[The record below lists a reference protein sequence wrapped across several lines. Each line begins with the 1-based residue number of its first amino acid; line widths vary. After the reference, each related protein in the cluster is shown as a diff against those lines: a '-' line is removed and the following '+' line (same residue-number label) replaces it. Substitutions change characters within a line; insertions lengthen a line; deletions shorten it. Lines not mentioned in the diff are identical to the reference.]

1 MTNSNRARTSNRS
14 DEAAHAA
21 AYAGVRER
29 VTALVRMAPEGAL
42 DAIAPAT
49 PDWRTRDVLAHLV
62 GVATDVVNGNVADAA
77 QDHWTAA
84 QVEARCELPVD
95 ALLEEWAAT
104 APQIE
109 AIVLSLATS
118 ITGQLIIDAATHEHD
133 LRHALGQPGARES
146 DALTLGLAWYLF
158 QLEETPNYWID
169 FFPGSAITGIGVSMI
184 FPMLSAA
191 AVHDADLPRLSL
203 ASGAARTANQ
213 LGSAT
218 GIALLFSALGDSP
231 NALSHFRD
239 GWRLLLVMTA
249 LAGLISAGLA
259 PHRARSRV
267 EASP

>member
-109 AIVLSLATS
+109 AIVLSLPTS

-146 DALTLGLAWYLF
+146 DALTLGLAWVVPALGGLYDAAGEPALGF
-158 QLEETPNYWID
+158 ESETVSATA
-169 FFPGSAITGIGVSMI
+169 GSGAVDATVRASTFEFARAITGRRTLAEI
-184 FPMLSAA
+184 AA
-191 AVHDADLPRLSL
+191 YDWTPHTRAE
-203 ASGAARTANQ
+203 
-213 LGSAT
+213 
-218 GIALLFSALGDSP
+218 
-231 NALSHFRD
+231 
-239 GWRLLLVMTA
+239 RLLAIPFFTA
-249 LAGLISAGLA
+249 PQVSLG
-259 PHRARSRV
+259 
-267 EASP
+267 E